1 LKDDLLTEK
10 RQDDGFYGNG
20 SFVQVRLVGPR
31 LYLVTAVN
39 NKMLTDAKK

>member
-20 SFVQVRLVGPR
+20 SFVQSC
-31 LYLVTAVN
+31 AW
-39 NKMLTDAKK
+39 